1 MILSLKP
8 LALSE
13 VPAYIPN
20 LEEKKELAAYFK
32 QFSKLSPEKA
42 AELKDALQKLN
53 NVKIKEEYVAKIV
66 DVLPRSNEDIN
77 KIFHDVSLNE
87 EEINTIL
94 GIVKDY

>member
-8 LALSE
+8 LSLSE

-32 QFSKLSPEKA
+32 QFSKLSGEKA
-42 AELKDALQKLN
+42 LELKAALLQLN
-53 NVKIKEEYVAKIV
+53 NIKIKEEYVSKVI
-66 DVLPRSNEDIN
+66 DLLPRTSEDLS

-87 EEINTIL
+87 EEINAIL
-94 GIVKDY
+94 GVVKDY